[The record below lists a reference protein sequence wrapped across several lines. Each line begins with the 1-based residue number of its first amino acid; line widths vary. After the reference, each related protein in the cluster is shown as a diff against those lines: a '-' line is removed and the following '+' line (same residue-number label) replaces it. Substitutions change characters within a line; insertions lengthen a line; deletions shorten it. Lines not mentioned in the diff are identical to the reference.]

1 MVGTDFW
8 GNQFLITLEKKIT
21 YNPTGSD
28 VSGLYQDNG
37 YLFSNIQPIE
47 VGIVND
53 SVDIEM
59 RVYEGAQATINK
71 ILIKGNDRTSDH
83 VIRREL
89 RTIPGQKYNRSELIR
104 TQRELSQLGYFD
116 PENINPIPVPNP
128 IPIPFCPRPQGRLG
142 RRDSGIQGFLFQF
155 LFLFL

>member
-1 MVGTDFW
+1 MYQGYIRIMVT
-8 GNQFLITLEKKIT
+8 
-21 YNPTGSD
+21 
-28 VSGLYQDNG
+28 
-37 YLFSNIQPIE
+37 FSNIQPIE

-59 RVYEGAQATINK
+59 RVYEAQATINK

-104 TQRELSQLGYFD
+104 TQGAFQLGYFD

-128 IPIPFCPRPQGRLG
+128 QNETVDITWEVQEKPSDHIIWWLG
-142 RRDSGIQGFLFQF
+142 GYFTGEQLA
-155 LFLFL
+155 